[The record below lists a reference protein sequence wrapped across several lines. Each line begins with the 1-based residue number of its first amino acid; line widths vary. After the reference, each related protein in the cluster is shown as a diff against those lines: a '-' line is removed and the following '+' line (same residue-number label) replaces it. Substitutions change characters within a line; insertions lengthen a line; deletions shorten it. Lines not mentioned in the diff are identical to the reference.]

1 MSDQAVNRVV
11 VVGSGQ
17 GGVEVASH
25 LRQNGFEGS
34 IIVIGDEPDLPY
46 QRPPLSK
53 EFLKSVDDAPLPLK
67 GKDFYGQKNVE
78 LRLGVTVQAID
89 RTARAVVLADGERLP
104 YDHLVLATGARNRLP
119 PTSGLDPAKVL
130 ELRTL
135 AHARAMLARLD
146 GLSHVTIVGGG
157 FIGLE
162 VAALMRQ
169 RGIAV
174 DVLEAADR
182 LMGRVLSPMMSE
194 EFRKIHLAMGTRLRL
209 GVIATAVAE
218 RGGGFTVAL
227 SDGDALETDAILVAA
242 GVVPNA
248 ELAVAAGLAVD
259 NGIVVDER
267 LVTSDPAISAVGDCA
282 AHPNPFG
289 IGMIRLESV
298 QNAVDQA
305 KTVAARLTGDD
316 QPYHA
321 LPWFWSHQGAA
332 KLQIAGLAMGADDA
346 VMRGEPDSGKF
357 SVFVYRSDRLIAVE
371 SVGSAGDHMVARRLL
386 AAGITVTKKD
396 AADPGVDL
404 KAMMPRPAA

>member
-1 MSDQAVNRVV
+1 MTDQTANRVV
-11 VVGSGQ
+11 IVGSGQ
-17 GGVEVASH
+17 GGVETAAH

-34 IIVIGDEPDLPY
+34 VIVVGDEPDLPY

-67 GKDFYGQKNVE
+67 GESFYGQKSIE
-78 LRLGVTVQAID
+78 LRLGVTAQRID
-89 RTARAVVLADGERLP
+89 RDARDVVLADGERLP

-119 PTSGLDPAKVL
+119 PTRGLDPTKIM

-135 AHARAMLARLD
+135 AHARAMVARIDDLR
-146 GLSHVTIVGGG
+146 HVTIVGGG

-162 VAALMRQ
+162 IAALLRQ
-169 RGIAV
+169 RDVAV

-209 GVIATAVAE
+209 ATIAREIAP
-218 RGGGFTVAL
+218 RDSGFTVAL
-227 SDGDALETDAILVAA
+227 SDGETLETDAIVVAA
-242 GVVPNA
+242 GVVPNV
-248 ELAVAAGLAVD
+248 ELAAEAGLTID

-267 LVTSDPAISAVGDCA
+267 LLTSDPAISAIGDCA

-289 IGMIRLESV
+289 LGMIRLESV

-316 QPYHA
+316 QPYHS

-346 VMRGEPDSGKF
+346 VLRGDPATGKF
-357 SVFVYRSDRLIAVE
+357 SVFVYRGDRLIAVE
-371 SVGSAGDHMVARRLL
+371 SVSSAGDHMVARRLL
-386 AAGITVTKKD
+386 AAGINVSKRD
-396 AADPGVDL
+396 AVDLAVDL
-404 KAMMPRPAA
+404 KAMVPRPSA